1 MCRSKT
7 LMSKFIIPI
16 LLLADGMVVT
26 LAATF
31 APDIGIDPNEAWG
44 RSRYMLLSLGLLL
57 ISISLLA
64 VFFQKK
70 RTHFLESVMGSETS
84 KTLFVLGHVWVVII
98 MIYAGFITFG
108 NFTTWNHTTH
118 YYTQLADAFSKGNL
132 YVDRR
137 PGNAL
142 LNAPDPNDPI
152 NRPPVDDEIWDM
164 SLYKGKLYLYWGPV
178 PALLL
183 MPIQLIA
190 DKKITDNYLVFVFF
204 AGLLIFNSL
213 IILRLWKKFFTQIP
227 AIYVFVCIPLIGLIL
242 PITWSTGIPNVYE
255 AAIGAGQFFL
265 VGGIYF
271 SLSAFEQYPSFDKK
285 SLFLAGVF
293 WACSVGSRA
302 INAWSV
308 IFLTSA
314 ILVWILATL
323 PKPTNLLVYF
333 RCTYS
338 LLIPLITGALM
349 IGWYNWARFD
359 SPFEFGFRYQITIF
373 NLNEQADLVF
383 KPGYFFLNLY
393 AYIFNPYEIIS
404 KFPFIRPTI
413 ASDTLRKLNIVLPE
427 MHHAGRIPGLLFSA
441 PFLVLSLVHL
451 FQIKKVKEKDLS
463 VFLQPCNFVVILLTG
478 SFFANFAGILFL
490 FFAQTRYLV
499 DAISQ
504 VTLLAIIEYWQIVS
518 RKLTLNSIRSKLLLA
533 FANLLIVL
541 TICAGVLLTF
551 SSETGRFETLNP
563 QLFEKI
569 NEFLSI
575 QKIIK

>member
-1 MCRSKT
+1 
-7 LMSKFIIPI
+7 MSKFIIPI